1 MRRVAKQKAYAD
13 AGVDIELGNRVKKGL
28 QERVQATFGPEVLGR
43 IGGFGGLFKP
53 NFKEMKEP
61 VLVSSIDG
69 VGTKLKVAIALG
81 RHLSVAQ
88 DLVNHCINDIAVTG
102 ARPLFFLD
110 YIGAERLDP
119 PVFNQLISGFTRACK
134 SAGCALIGGETAQLP
149 DLYQTGEYDLA
160 GCIIGLV
167 DRAKL
172 LDGSRIVP
180 SDILIGL
187 PSNGLHT
194 NGYSLA
200 RKVLLNKMQLDLRQ
214 KVEGLTKPLGDE
226 LLRVHKNYQ
235 PLMAT
240 IPHGR
245 IKGAAHITGGGLVD
259 NLPRILPASCD
270 ALVDASSWK
279 VPTIFR
285 LIQDGG
291 EISTEE
297 MYEVFNMGI
306 GMVLVVSK
314 HHLSEVLS
322 LTKGKVI
329 GKITSGSGRVLIG

>member
-1 MRRVAKQKAYAD
+1 MRKAAKQKAYAA

-28 QERVQATFGPEVLGR
+28 QKRVRTTFGPEVLGR
-43 IGGFGGLFKP
+43 IGGFGGLFKAD
-53 NFKEMKEP
+53 FRGMKEP

-81 RHLSVAQ
+81 RHAPVAE
-88 DLVNHCINDIAVTG
+88 DLVNHCIDDIAVMG

-110 YIGAERLDP
+110 YIGSESLDP
-119 PVFNQLISGFTRACK
+119 SVFDQLISGFTKACREG
-134 SAGCALIGGETAQLP
+134 GCALIGGETAQLP
-149 DLYQTGEYDLA
+149 DLYRTGEYDLV

-167 DRAKL
+167 DRAEI

-180 SDILIGL
+180 SDVLIGL

-200 RKVLLNKMQLDLRQ
+200 RKVLLNKLHLDLLQ
-214 KVEGLTKPLGDE
+214 TAGGLTKPLGEE
-226 LLRVHKNYQ
+226 LLRIHKNYQ
-235 PLMAT
+235 PLMAS
-240 IPHGR
+240 IPPGR

-259 NLPRILPASCD
+259 NLPRILPATCD
-270 ALVDASSWK
+270 ALVDTASWK
-279 VPTIFR
+279 VPAIFR
-285 LIQDGG
+285 LIQRGG
-291 EISTEE
+291 GISTEE
-297 MYEVFNMGI
+297 MYQVFNMGM

-314 HHLSEVLS
+314 LHAPEVLS

-329 GKITSGSGRVLIG
+329 GQITPGSGRVLLD